1 MPLVGAGRADD
12 LRRENAMMEEEG
24 QISDLFKR
32 YLYSDL
38 NAVERDE
45 LEDRLFA
52 EAEFAELLEDF
63 ENDLVDS
70 YLRGELTVSEKDDFE
85 TRYLVSKSHRGK
97 TTVARILHNRTVA
110 ATQPH
115 SAVAPPEHGFWR
127 AIVGAW
133 RNRNIALASGLAAA
147 VLVGTGIWLYRSV
160 NDDRMAKTG
169 NLNTIVNTNEN
180 PGDSVSNGDN
190 SIVVTAQNGERID
203 DRSAPEPG
211 PSFPPPPPADEP
223 DRRRGQPRV
232 FAFTLLPATR
242 SSARPVIQISRSA
255 NSVLLTLVH
264 NDQREFLGFKVELGP
279 TGAEAT
285 WRRDIT
291 APKRSGS
298 SAVVV
303 SIPASELIP
312 GAYEIAL
319 AGVMHDGQIEDL
331 QFYQFSVRK

>member
-1 MPLVGAGRADD
+1 MPLVGAGPADD
-12 LRRENAMMEEEG
+12 LRSENAMIEEEG

-32 YLYSDL
+32 YLYGDL

-52 EAEFAELLEDF
+52 EAEFAEQIEDF

-70 YLRGELTVSEKDDFE
+70 YLRGELTVRDKDEFE
-85 TRYLVSKSHRGK
+85 TRYLVSESHRKK
-97 TTVARILHNRTVA
+97 TTVARILHNRMLA

-115 SAVAPPEHGFWR
+115 SAVARPEHGFWT

-147 VLVGTGIWLYRSV
+147 VLVGTGIWLYLSV
-160 NDDRMAKTG
+160 DDDRMAKTG
-169 NLNTIVNTNEN
+169 NVNTIVETNEN
-180 PGDSVSNGDN
+180 PGDSVNGDN
-190 SIVVTAQNGERID
+190 SVVVVAQNGDRID
-203 DRSAPEPG
+203 DRSAPEPA
-211 PSFPPPPPADEP
+211 PSFPPQPPASEA
-223 DRRRGQPRV
+223 DRRRGQTRV

-242 SSARPVIQISRSA
+242 SSARPVIRISRTA

-264 NDQREFLGFKVELGP
+264 NDQREFRGFKVELGP

-285 WRRDIT
+285 WRKDIT

-298 SAVVV
+298 NAVVV

-312 GAYEIAL
+312 GAYEIGL
-319 AGVMHDGQIEDL
+319 AGVMHDGQTEDL
-331 QFYQFSVRK
+331 QFYQFSVKK